1 LLQRQLYITTLVL
14 CLSLNALLLYLN
26 KFIVINVYIQY
37 TNKYVSLF
45 VCLYLCVSACFWWC
59 MLLYSCN
66 VYVFARARV
75 CVCVFCF
82 WFSVLLRC
90 ECVQMR
96 CMFWEFIFVH
106 AWVCVRVCVHPWFH
120 VHTWL
125 YVLTSSAVG
134 FNMQLHGTNFN
145 WTVATGS

>member
-1 LLQRQLYITTLVL
+1 MNIKWLLQCQLYITTLVL

-66 VYVFARARV
+66 VYVFARAQV
-75 CVCVFCF
+75 CVCFFVSGLVFYCA
-82 WFSVLLRC
+82 
-90 ECVQMR
+90 
-96 CMFWEFIFVH
+96 VH
-106 AWVCVRVCVHPWFH
+106 ACRCAVCFESLFLCMLECACVRACI
-120 VHTWL
+120 L
-125 YVLTSSAVG
+125 DSMCILDC
-134 FNMQLHGTNFN
+134 MC
-145 WTVATGS
+145 